1 MSKRKGLLLYILFG
15 VFWVFATDFIIDKY
29 IADKDVFM
37 MIQKAKGLFF
47 ILLTG
52 FLLYFFLSK
61 NEKYIE
67 LKEEERRLH
76 TLINSMV
83 DFVNFKDG
91 EGKWIEANDF
101 GLNLFE
107 LKGVDYK
114 GKKDSDLAEYSSFYK
129 DVLKYC
135 EISDEE
141 AWKAKVVTRCEEMI
155 PLPSGD
161 FKTFDTIKVPLFH
174 QDGSRKSLVV
184 MGRDITE
191 RINAEKKLSKNR
203 QQYKS
208 LFDYN
213 PDPVYMMD
221 LNGILTDVNP
231 QFESIVGLSHNKVI
245 GASINDF
252 IFPFEEE
259 KNKLMQAFAYVKK
272 HKTGMNTGDIR
283 FCIMDRIAIF
293 SCTFVPIL
301 IDDRLTGIIS
311 YAKDVT
317 HIRETEER
325 LRKTEKLSVVG
336 ELAAS
341 VAHEVRNPLTS
352 LKGFV
357 QLLKDGESQYQ
368 HYYSIMLNELD
379 RINQIVSELLVLA
392 KPQQMKFE
400 EYNLVH
406 LMTDVKSLLEPQAN
420 LYGTH
425 MIFDVKHKL
434 PSISCEANQLK
445 QVFIN
450 IIKNSIEAS
459 SKKIHI
465 DLQAEKDWMTIT
477 VKDDGCGIE
486 KNRIKHLGEP
496 FYSSKEKGTG
506 LGLTVSYRIIEA
518 HRGKISIKSE
528 VDNGTEIKIALPV
541 S

>member
-1 MSKRKGLLLYILFG
+1 MSKHKGLLLYLLFG
-15 VFWVFATDFIIDKY
+15 ALWVFVTDFILYRY
-29 IADKDVFM
+29 INDQELLIIVEK
-37 MIQKAKGLFF
+37 IKGLFF
-47 ILLTG
+47 ILITG
-52 FLLYFFLSK
+52 LLLYFFLSK
-61 NEKYIE
+61 NEKYLA

-91 EGKWIEANDF
+91 DGKWIEANEF

-114 GKKDSDLAEYSSFYK
+114 GKRDSELAEYSNFYNE
-129 DVLKYC
+129 VLKYC
-135 EISDEE
+135 EVSDEE
-141 AWKAKVVTRCEEMI
+141 AWKAQKVTRCEEII
-155 PLPSGD
+155 PLPNGG

-174 QDGSRKSLVV
+174 HDGSRKGLVV

-191 RINAEKKLSKNR
+191 RIMAEKKLSENR

-221 LNGILTDVNP
+221 LNGILTNVNP
-231 QFESIVGLSHNKVI
+231 QFESIVGLSHNQLI

-252 IFPFEEE
+252 IFPSEKE
-259 KNKLMQAFAYVKK
+259 KNKLMDSFAYVKK
-272 HKTGMNTGDIR
+272 HRTGINTGDVH
-283 FCIMDRIAIF
+283 FCIQDKIAIF

-301 IDDRLTGIIS
+301 IDDEIAGIIS

-325 LRKTEKLSVVG
+325 LRKTEKLSIVG

-357 QLLKDGESQYQ
+357 QLLNDRESQHQ

-392 KPQQMKFE
+392 KPQQMKFQE
-400 EYNLVH
+400 HNLVH
-406 LMTDVKSLLEPQAN
+406 LMSDVKALLEPQAN
-420 LYGTH
+420 LYGAQ
-425 MIFDVKHKL
+425 MVFDVRHEL
-434 PSISCEANQLK
+434 PLISCEANQLK

-450 IIKNSIEAS
+450 IIKNSLEAS
-459 SKKIHI
+459 SKKIQI
-465 DLQAEKDWMTIT
+465 DFQVEEEWVTVT
-477 VKDDGCGIE
+477 VKDNGCGIE
-486 KNRIKHLGEP
+486 KNRVKHLGEP

-528 VDNGTEIKIALPV
+528 VDSGTKIKIALPIT
-541 S
+541 